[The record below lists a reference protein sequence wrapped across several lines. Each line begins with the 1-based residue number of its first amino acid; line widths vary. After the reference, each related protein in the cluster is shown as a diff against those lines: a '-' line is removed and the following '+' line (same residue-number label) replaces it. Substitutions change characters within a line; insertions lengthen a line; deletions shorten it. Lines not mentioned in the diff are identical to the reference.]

1 MSAFLEL
8 KLKITELEK
17 ALNLTVSHGKEP
29 RTELNMQKPGNLDLK
44 GNLILNHISIVSV

>member
-29 RTELNMQKPGNLDLK
+29 RTELNMQKPVITNLTTEVK
-44 GNLILNHISIVSV
+44 EI